1 MDKVIAK
8 PRQKKAA
15 KAVIDNLMNDNPKPL
30 DKVLKSVGYGTGLQ
44 HNPNRVL
51 ESQGFKQ
58 AIRDLGLTEELI
70 TSSLVEDIKS
80 KPQNRLGELRLG
92 AEVLGM
98 KQDEDKPPAKTG
110 NTYNLFFSKDIQE
123 SVKELEE
130 RIKLKL
136 TQKDVK
142 EN

>member
-1 MDKVIAK
+1 MAKVVAS

-15 KAVIDNLMNDNPKPL
+15 KAIISNLQSEKPL
-30 DKVLKSVGYGTGLQ
+30 PAGEVLRSIGYGKISNG
-44 HNPNRVL
+44 PIRVL
-51 ESQGFKQ
+51 ESPGFKQ
-58 AIRDLGLTEELI
+58 ALRDLGLTEELI
-70 TSSLVEDIKS
+70 TSSLVEDIKL

-110 NTYNLFFSKDIQE
+110 NTYNLFFSKDIQK